1 MARKFALASL
11 GHALISL
18 AFVVHAGQPTCNSDC
33 LRDRAMNG
41 DGKAALQLANDSLH
55 KSHEAMIF
63 WYRIAAENGDVTG
76 QFNYGVFL
84 VSDSKRKAECVR
96 ALFWFRKAAK
106 QGEELA
112 LQYIGPL
119 EKKLK
124 GHALDHGCVDI
135 I

>member
-63 WYRIAAENGDVTG
+63 WYRIAAENGDATG
-76 QFNYGVFL
+76 QYNYGVFL
-84 VSDSKRKAECVR
+84 VDESKRKADCIR
-96 ALFWFRKAAK
+96 ALYWFKKAAK
-106 QGEELA
+106 QGDELA
-112 LQYIGPL
+112 HDYIGPL

-124 GHALDHGCVDI
+124 DHALNHGCAYI